1 MEFKACSTSVNG
13 STADVLIESDWN
25 LKDIENEPEQSNFF
39 VLIESDW
46 NLKRV
51 GGKVITRQGF
61 RINRIRLEF
70 KGTSGG
76 SGNGSSG
83 Y

>member
-1 MEFKACSTSVNG
+1 MEFKDQRQLEQLQQKHGINRIRLEFKVGRHETEDNG
-13 STADVLIESDWN
+13 
-25 LKDIENEPEQSNFF
+25 
-39 VLIESDW
+39 
-46 NLKRV
+46 
-51 GGKVITRQGF
+51 GHG
-61 RINRIRLEF
+61 INRIRLEF